1 MLIDNFAVSSAKG
14 PDAPYAEEVNT
25 PYYTSPQPVTA
36 PQPMDE
42 GPTKYYIDGNQAT
55 PFKSFYE
62 RLVGGSLWHWQGIV
76 LRMLPNDFKLRSE
89 YHLDAARDWP
99 ISYADL
105 APYYRRAEF
114 EMGVSAN
121 DIAERATDD
130 YFGVRIQDG
139 TRGYAKQLRRGIP
152 QSYLDDYISGKLK
165 DEEFLEELPD
175 GRKIKIPLRVTPVSQ
190 ARNAKPF
197 DGRPACDGQGSCIPL
212 CPTRAKYGAL
222 CNVSKAIRAG
232 AELRANAVVTKLL
245 FGDGGKVVDIS
256 YL

>member
-1 MLIDNFAVSSAKG
+1 MASKLPALPTYDVVVIGSGVAGALVAHRLARAKVRVLILEAGGVPSEWNGRQMLIDNFAVSSAKG

-114 EMGVSAN
+114 EMG
-121 DIAERATDD
+121 
-130 YFGVRIQDG
+130 
-139 TRGYAKQLRRGIP
+139 
-152 QSYLDDYISGKLK
+152 
-165 DEEFLEELPD
+165 
-175 GRKIKIPLRVTPVSQ
+175 
-190 ARNAKPF
+190 
-197 DGRPACDGQGSCIPL
+197 
-212 CPTRAKYGAL
+212 
-222 CNVSKAIRAG
+222 
-232 AELRANAVVTKLL
+232 
-245 FGDGGKVVDIS
+245 
-256 YL
+256 